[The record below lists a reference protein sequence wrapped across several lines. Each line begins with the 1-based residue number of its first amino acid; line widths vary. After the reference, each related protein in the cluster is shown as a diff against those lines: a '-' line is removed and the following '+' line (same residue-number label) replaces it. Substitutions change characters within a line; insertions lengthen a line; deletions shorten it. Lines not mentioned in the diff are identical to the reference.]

1 MRQRGKAKTKGR
13 SPGLHEEHHC
23 QRQGRRGRLIW
34 QSRSQQIVIF
44 LGLGLIAPI
53 DRLRPVHTLEQLQR
67 LNGMFFATLEILL

>member
-13 SPGLHEEHHC
+13 SPGLREEHHC

-44 LGLGLIAPI
+44 LGLGLISQK
-53 DRLRPVHTLEQLQR
+53 QLIISLKNQYSDTHVG
-67 LNGMFFATLEILL
+67 NI